1 IVSFNL
7 SERAYLFM
15 RNKLALGELPPG
27 TRLINRSLAKEIG
40 VSLTPVREALNRM
53 ISEGLL
59 EYRAGLGTF
68 VPIPNLRDLQ
78 ELYDLRKTLECD
90 AVRKAGER
98 LKDQD
103 VEALARSI
111 RDVGNLLTGR
121 DTADED
127 EPVAR
132 PIFETWRAAD
142 TLFHTVLLRAAGNR
156 RVTEMVA
163 NLQLICQIQQDW
175 DTTTYRTVSEAHAD
189 HQGILDAVTAGRLD
203 DAQKIVS
210 HHIDHAWDFAVQTYQ
225 RRYMNGPHESVPTF
239 TLGVL
244 APHKKNHAEQL

>member
-1 IVSFNL
+1 MSFNL
-7 SERAYLFM
+7 SERAYQFM

-27 TRLINRSLAKEIG
+27 TRLINRTLAREIG

-68 VPIPNLRDLQ
+68 VPIPNIRDLQ

-90 AVRKAGER
+90 AAAKAVGR
-98 LKDQD
+98 LKEQD
-103 VEALARSI
+103 LVALAQSI
-111 RDVGNLLTGR
+111 RDMGDLLTGR
-121 DTADED
+121 EHDGDD

-132 PIFETWRAAD
+132 PIFEMWRAAD

-156 RVTEMVA
+156 RVMEMVA

-175 DTTTYRTVSEAHAD
+175 DTTTYRTVSDAHRD
-189 HQGILDAVTAGRLD
+189 HQQILDAITSGDVER
-203 DAQKIVS
+203 AQEVLRG
-210 HHIDHAWDFAVQTYQ
+210 HIDRAWEFAVQTYE
-225 RRYMNGPHESVPTF
+225 RRYMSGPHESVPTF
-239 TLGVL
+239 AVGV
-244 APHKKNHAEQL
+244 AASRGRNHE